1 MKKKVMIVVGGTGGH
16 VYPSV
21 SLANDLFKAEP
32 GITLMFVGGDLKNNR
47 FFEHKKFLNESVE
60 CAPINS
66 RNPIRLLRNVI
77 KILKGIW
84 QSLSIIRR
92 FKPDL
97 IVGFG
102 SFHTFPTLVAAK
114 LVGIP
119 ILLHESNSA
128 PGKVNRLLSKHA
140 LATGIHFPETADFLK
155 GKTIEVGVPLREGYN
170 LGNYTKREARDYFLL
185 DKDRITFLVFGG
197 SQGAKKINQLVSEAL
212 SQHFEGYKECIQ
224 VLHFLGEGENKQEF
238 QDIYD
243 KNDIKATVKNF
254 ETRMDLAWAAADLL
268 ISRAGAA
275 TIAEQMEFEVP
286 GVLIPYPFASDAH
299 QDKNANFMSNTVG
312 GSVTFLEK
320 DLDSKILGKKIGTLL
335 NHDRILLDAMQDAL
349 RLYKKTA
356 RQKDMCTFVLDH
368 L

>member
-21 SLANDLFKAEP
+21 SLANDLYKAEP

-47 FFEHKKFLNESVE
+47 FFEHKKFLNESVA
-60 CAPINS
+60 CAPVNS
-66 RNPIRLLRNVI
+66 KNPFKLFKNII
-77 KILKGIW
+77 KIIKGVW
-84 QSLSIIRR
+84 QSRSIIRR

-114 LVGIP
+114 LSKIP

-140 LATGIHFPETADFLK
+140 VATGILFPETADFLK
-155 GKTIEVGVPLREGYN
+155 GKTFEVGVPLREGYN
-170 LGNYTKREARDYFLL
+170 LGASTKREARDYFFLE
-185 DKDRITFLVFGG
+185 KDRITLLVFGG

-212 SQHFEGYKECIQ
+212 CFYFEGHKECIQ
-224 VLHFLGEGENKQEF
+224 VLHFLGEGESQKEF
-238 QDIYD
+238 QELYETH
-243 KNDIKATVKNF
+243 DIKATVKNF

-268 ISRAGAA
+268 ISRAGAS

-286 GVLIPYPFASDAH
+286 GMLIPYPFASDAH

-312 GSVTFLEK
+312 GSLTFLEK
-320 DLDSKILGKKIGTLL
+320 ELNSKILGKKISTLL

-356 RQKDMCTFVLDH
+356 RQKDLCTLVLDH